1 MKEKFGLKTLDK
13 NTLRSCYQRNGVR
26 FRRADYKYFKTH
38 AENKDLQKEQQ
49 EFVDKLGTIIV
60 TKAYD
65 EIIYIDE
72 TTFHL
77 WQKMNRCWVKPDMK
91 LMLITNRGP
100 SITVIGA
107 ISEAR
112 GLVHFLIIDESNNA
126 NHFEDFLIGLKEKC
140 AGKRIL
146 LILDNLKIHYAKK
159 LN

>member
-72 TTFHL
+72 TTFQL
-77 WQKMNRCWVKPDMK
+77 
-91 LMLITNRGP
+91 
-100 SITVIGA
+100 
-107 ISEAR
+107 
-112 GLVHFLIIDESNNA
+112 
-126 NHFEDFLIGLKEKC
+126 
-140 AGKRIL
+140 
-146 LILDNLKIHYAKK
+146 
-159 LN
+159 